1 MRPFLR
7 GIKMM
12 MPCSHF
18 PHPELVEGRTTSLQ
32 PQRIP
37 RKSREFAANPGN
49 ALRKANTSWANLVAC
64 GPEADV
70 NWIDPDIAFD
80 IAEIVLLCV
89 SGTGFLFYLFCAWRR
104 TRNPGPKARLA
115 TPRRLESVGELCGLA
130 IVFGGF
136 AVSQIASVAVDL
148 QFCTAPQRLAHFL
161 AVAGGFVLLW
171 GISLGP
177 SASAGSCGWPTR
189 RTQNPT
195 K

>member
-1 MRPFLR
+1 LWHQDDAIFDL
-7 GIKMM
+7 
-12 MPCSHF
+12 
-18 PHPELVEGRTTSLQ
+18 PHPERVEGRNHLIAAT
-32 PQRIP
+32 REP
-37 RKSREFAANPGN
+37 RGKAANLLQIPGN
-49 ALRKANTSWANLVAC
+49 ALRKANTLRANLVAC

-115 TPRRLESVGELCGLA
+115 TLRRLESVGELCGLV

-171 GISLGP
+171 GISLGRLSLRWQLRLAP
-177 SASAGSCGWPTR
+177 AKDAEPDKMSA
-189 RTQNPT
+189 
-195 K
+195 